1 MLKNIL
7 ALLLFAGTVAAQD
20 HREITPPQPTQ
31 TGDRIEVIEVF
42 WYGCP
47 HCYDFEPHLEKWLET
62 QPQDVEFR
70 RMPGIFNKNW
80 IAHAKA
86 FYTAQ
91 ALNVFDRIHRPLFD
105 AIHQQRRKLDDER
118 ALKAF
123 FQEQGVDGGQ
133 FTEVYRSKE
142 VDDQVKQAFLLGQRY
157 KIAGVPSVIIN
168 GRYLTSGNDAG
179 SLANVV
185 TVMNRLI
192 DRERALLQNQ

>member
-7 ALLLFAGTVAAQD
+7 LLLLFAGTVAAQD

-47 HCYDFEPHLEKWLET
+47 HCYDFEPYLEKWLET
-62 QPQDVEFR
+62 RPQDVEFR

-91 ALNVFDRIHRPLFD
+91 ALNVLDRIHRPLFD

-133 FTEVYRSKE
+133 FTEVYRSEE
-142 VDDQVKQAFLLGQRY
+142 VDKRVKQAFLLGQRY

-168 GRYLTSGNDAG
+168 GKYLTSGNDAG